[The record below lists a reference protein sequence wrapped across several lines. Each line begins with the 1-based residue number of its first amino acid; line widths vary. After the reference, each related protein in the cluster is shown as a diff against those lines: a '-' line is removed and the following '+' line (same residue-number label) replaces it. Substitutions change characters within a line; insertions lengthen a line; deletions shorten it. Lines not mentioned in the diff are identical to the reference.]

1 MDFLE
6 LLDENVTFWTWLILA
21 TIFLALEFTIPG
33 VVFLWFGVAALLTGL
48 IVAIGPEMDWQ
59 LQFVLFGILSLI
71 SAYFGRR
78 YVTWRPVKSQDDT
91 LNRRGE
97 QYRGRIFEVVQAIE
111 DGEGRVKV
119 GDGVWNARGPDAGV
133 GDKVKVIEVSGTN
146 LIVEPAQTG
155 DG

>member
-48 IVAIGPEMDWQ
+48 IVAIGPEMGWQ